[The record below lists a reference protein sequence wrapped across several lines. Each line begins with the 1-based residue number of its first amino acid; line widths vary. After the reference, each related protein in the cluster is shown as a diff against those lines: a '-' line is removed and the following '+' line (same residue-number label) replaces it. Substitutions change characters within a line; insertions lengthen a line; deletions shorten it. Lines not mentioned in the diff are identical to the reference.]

1 MTNRTPAP
9 HAGRHTSQATVIA
22 AVLTGVEGLVLL
34 GFAAFYAYEISIGA
48 TDSVTRAL
56 TSGLLILVFGFLLLF
71 MARGWGRRATWPRTP
86 TLLWNALLLPV
97 AWSMFDAGQVAIAL
111 GVGALAIASI
121 AAAVASP
128 TREQARADA
137 DDGD

>member
-1 MTNRTPAP
+1 MTHRTPTP
-9 HAGRHTSQATVIA
+9 HAGRPSQATVIA

-56 TSGLLILVFGFLLLF
+56 TSGLLILVFGFFLLF
-71 MARGWGRRATWPRTP
+71 MARGWARRSTWPRTP

-97 AWSMFDAGQVAIAL
+97 AWSMFDGGQVTIAL
-111 GVGALAIASI
+111 GIGALAIATI
-121 AAAVASP
+121 AAALASP
-128 TREQARADA
+128 TREQARADDA
-137 DDGD
+137 A